1 MTKYKFKRQNSHEY
15 TCDINENHYRM
26 TKMAKCQNWDIDKY
40 NPNSIREYD
49 LEVTFTTLRECK
61 DYLSE
66 IHKVDI
72 IWKNL

>member
-1 MTKYKFKRQNSHEY
+1 
-15 TCDINENHYRM
+15 M
-26 TKMAKCQNWDIDKY
+26 TKMANCQNWDIEKF

-49 LEVTFTTLRECK
+49 LEITFTTLRECK

-72 IWKNL
+72 K